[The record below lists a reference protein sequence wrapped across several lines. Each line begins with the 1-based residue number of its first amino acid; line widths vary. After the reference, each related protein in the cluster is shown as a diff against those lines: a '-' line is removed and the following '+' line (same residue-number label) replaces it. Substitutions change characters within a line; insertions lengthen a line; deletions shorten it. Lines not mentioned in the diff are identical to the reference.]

1 MCSEISRRHL
11 LNGLSD
17 NSGSEPV
24 ATTDLKHMR
33 ETVEHLRNEFVARHH
48 ERKPLGIVEIGP
60 ARHEAHALMPAPTNF
75 SDEFSILSFAV
86 TLIAVIHSPIL
97 KYLRRA
103 EPPHCG
109 M

>member
-1 MCSEISRRHL
+1 MPYDSERVCDKFRIEINRRHL

-60 ARHEAHALMPAPTNF
+60 ARHEAHPVIAGAALPRCTARVKC
-75 SDEFSILSFAV
+75 IQ
-86 TLIAVIHSPIL
+86 IAKAS
-97 KYLRRA
+97 
-103 EPPHCG
+103 
-109 M
+109 